1 MSLSDFGLYFWCMV
15 KNTLMLLMFV
25 AFYNSAIAQQSI
37 SGKVV
42 DADKKGIPY
51 VNIGIKGGKN
61 GTVSTTNG
69 DFVLNVN
76 DELLKD
82 SVTFSSIGFKEQRFL
97 IKDLIANHKLIITLT
112 EKIAVLNEVRVTNAK
127 RKMRKL
133 GITGRTPMVSIPT
146 SSLQSSD
153 VFEQARLIHLKS
165 PAKIIN
171 ANIFIISNDQR
182 EVNIRVNFYAFK
194 NGLPAER
201 LIEKSIIKKTKVNK
215 GWLSID
221 LSADDIYIDDDFVVS
236 FEYLPEE
243 KKDYKRIVF
252 GAKLGASD
260 SWIRNSSLGIWR
272 KNELGG
278 ATIYVTAEM

>member
-1 MSLSDFGLYFWCMV
+1 M
-15 KNTLMLLMFV
+15 
-25 AFYNSAIAQQSI
+25 
-37 SGKVV
+37 
-42 DADKKGIPY
+42 
-51 VNIGIKGGKN
+51 
-61 GTVSTTNG
+61 
-69 DFVLNVN
+69 LNVN

-82 SVTFSSIGFKEQRFL
+82 SITFSSIGFKEQHFL
-97 IKDLIANHKLIITLT
+97 IKDLIAKNKLIITLN
-112 EKIAVLNEVRVTNAK
+112 EKIAVLNEVRITNAK

-201 LIEKSIIKKTKVNK
+201 LIEKSIIKKTKVDK

-221 LSADDIYIDDDFVVS
+221 LSADDIYIDNDFVVS

-243 KKDYKRIVF
+243 KKD
-252 GAKLGASD
+252 
-260 SWIRNSSLGIWR
+260 
-272 KNELGG
+272 
-278 ATIYVTAEM
+278 

>member
-1 MSLSDFGLYFWCMV
+1 
-15 KNTLMLLMFV
+15 MLLLST
-25 AFYNSAIAQQSI
+25 AFFSSAFAQQSI

-42 DADKKGIPY
+42 DPDKKGIPY

-61 GTVSTTNG
+61 GTVSNTNG
-69 DFVLNVN
+69 EFMLNVDN
-76 DELLKD
+76 EILND
-82 SVTFSSIGFKEQRFL
+82 SVTFSSIGFNEQRFL
-97 IKDLIANHKLIITLT
+97 IKDLIANDKLLIILK
-112 EKIAVLNEVRVTNAK
+112 EKIAVLNEVSITNTK
-127 RKMRKL
+127 RKLRKL
-133 GITGRTPMVSIPT
+133 GITGRTPMISIPT

-153 VFEQARLIHLKS
+153 IFEQARLIHLNS

-171 ANIFIISNDQR
+171 ANIFLLSNDQR

-201 LIEKSIIKKTKVNK
+201 LIEKSIIKRTKVTK

-221 LSADDIYIDDDFVVS
+221 LSAEDIYIDSDFVVS

-243 KKDYKRIVF
+243 NKDNRRISF

-260 SWIRNSSLGIWR
+260 SWLRSNSLGVWR
-272 KNELGG
+272 KNEVGG